1 VTKRRP
7 PPETAENGFPK
18 FILEDVRFSRRVDPV
33 SPFLN
38 DQLTEEERMIADAAR
53 AFAADKLMPRVT
65 DAYLNEVT
73 DREIFS
79 EMGQAGL
86 LGVTVPEQYG
96 GAEAG
101 YVSYGLVAREV
112 ERSIPA
118 TAR

>member
-1 VTKRRP
+1 M
-7 PPETAENGFPK
+7 
-18 FILEDVRFSRRVDPV
+18 SV
-33 SPFLN
+33 SPAVSIKSAKSSFQWDDPFLIN

-79 EMGQAGL
+79 EMGEAGL
-86 LGVTVPEQYG
+86 LGVTVPEP
-96 GAEAG
+96 ATCPTAWWR
-101 YVSYGLVAREV
+101 ARSSA
-112 ERSIPA
+112 SIPA

>member
-1 VTKRRP
+1 M
-7 PPETAENGFPK
+7 
-18 FILEDVRFSRRVDPV
+18 SV
-33 SPFLN
+33 SPAVSIKSAKSSFQWDDPFLIN

-79 EMGQAGL
+79 EMGEAGL

-101 YVSYGLVAREV
+101 YVSYGLVARESSG
-112 ERSIPA
+112 SIPA